1 MDYQEDTL
9 TLSSITDSSTDTVSI
24 SLADLTQSNMSYTNN
39 WSDSSVCSVVG
50 GIYDANANV
59 IIGGTGTYQYPN
71 VAATLGSN
79 ISLSDNVY
87 SIFGDDA
94 LRAPSGKLSLTG
106 EQADIEI
113 NGESI
118 VGMLKDIRDRL
129 SILRVSEEMEAEW
142 DDLADLRRQYEAKLA
157 ECREKS
163 RAWAA
168 LQQVG

>member
-9 TLSSITDSSTDTVSI
+9 TLSNTTDSTTDTISI
-24 SLADLTQSNMSYTNN
+24 SLADLTQSNVSYTNN
-39 WSDSSVCSVVG
+39 WIDSNISVTG

-59 IIGGTGTYQYPN
+59 IIGGTGSYQYPN
-71 VAATLGSN
+71 VAATLGN

-87 SIFGDDA
+87 SIFGDDT
-94 LRAPSGKLSLTG
+94 LRAPSGKLSLKG

-129 SILRVSEEMEAEW
+129 SILQVSDEMEAEW

-168 LQQVG
+168 LKQQG